1 MMKTMLRH
9 GVLSLTFSLL
19 WALGC
24 LAANEAEQADS
35 SDMWTLV
42 WSDEFDG
49 DELDTNKW
57 RFQLGTGAEYGLV
70 DWGNNERQY
79 YRAENTRVENGLLM
93 IEARMENFGGK
104 AFTSSRL
111 FTKDTFAKKYGKIEA
126 RIKLPAG
133 AGFWPAFW
141 MMPKDDVY
149 GGWAASGEIDIME
162 ANGKFPTRI
171 EGTIHYGGS
180 WPLHTHSGATY
191 HFPPGQ
197 DITDFHVYSIE
208 WEPGEIRWYVDG
220 ILYSVKNEWYTIGQG
235 REEPYP
241 FPAPFDQEF
250 YLLLNLAIGGHYVGN
265 EVPPPEAF
273 PAAME
278 VDYVRVYELTGRPYR
293 SVDGK

>member
-1 MMKTMLRH
+1 MKKMSRV
-9 GVLSLTFSLL
+9 GVLGFAFALL
-19 WALGC
+19 SIFGGWA
-24 LAANEAEQADS
+24 AAEESPAES
-35 SDMWTLV
+35 PEMWTLV

-49 DELDTNKW
+49 ETLDTDKW
-57 RFQLGTGAEYGLV
+57 RFQLGTGTEYGLI
-70 DWGNNERQY
+70 DWGNNEQQY
-79 YRAENTRVENGLLM
+79 YRAENTRVENGLLI
-93 IEARMENFGGK
+93 IEARMENYGGK
-104 AFTSSRL
+104 SFTSSRL

-141 MMPKDDVY
+141 MLPKDDVY

-180 WPLHTHSGATY
+180 WPHNTHSGAIY

-220 ILYSVKNEWYTIGQG
+220 NLYSVKNEWYTIGDG
-235 REEPYP
+235 GEEPYP

-273 PAAME
+273 PAAM
-278 VDYVRVYELTGRPYR
+278 VIDYVRVYELTGRPYR
-293 SVDGK
+293 TLDDR